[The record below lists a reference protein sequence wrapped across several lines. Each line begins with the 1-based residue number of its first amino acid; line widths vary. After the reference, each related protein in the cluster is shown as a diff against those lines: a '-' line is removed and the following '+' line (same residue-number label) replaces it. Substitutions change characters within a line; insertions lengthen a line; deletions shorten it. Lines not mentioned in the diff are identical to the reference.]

1 MPVTEVSAVLPA
13 YDEEGNLARTVGE
26 VTAALAGLGIERFE
40 VVVVDDG
47 SDDGTPELAD
57 GLAAADARVR
67 VVHHDRNRGYGAA
80 VRSGFAAARYDW
92 VFLTDGDG
100 QFDPT
105 ELGLLLPLTE
115 RADAVVGYRRERADH
130 VGRRVNAWLWAQVV
144 RLVLGVHVRDVDCA
158 FKLLRR
164 DRLVEIGPLRADGAV
179 ISAELL
185 LRLQRAGAGIEQVPV
200 SHRPRQAGT
209 PSGAD
214 LRVIGRAF
222 RELVRLRRSLRQPST
237 ALAAD

>member
-1 MPVTEVSAVLPA
+1 VTEVSAVLPA

-26 VTAALAGLGIERFE
+26 VTAALAGLGLDRFE

-47 SDDGTPELAD
+47 SADATPAIAD
-57 GLAAADARVR
+57 GLAAADPRVR
-67 VVHHDRNRGYGAA
+67 VVHHARNRGYGAA
-80 VRSGFAAARYDW
+80 VRSGFGAARCDW

-105 ELGLLLPLTE
+105 ELRLLLPLTE
-115 RADAVVGYRRERADH
+115 RAEAVVGYRRERADH
-130 VGRRVNAWLWAQVV
+130 LGRRVNAWLWSQVV
-144 RLVLGVHVRDVDCA
+144 RLVLGVRIRDVDCA

-164 DRLVEIGPLRADGAV
+164 DRLVDVGPLEADGAV

-185 LRLQRAGAGIEQVPV
+185 LKLQRAGARIEQVPV

-209 PSGAD
+209 ASGAD
-214 LRVIGRAF
+214 PRVIARAF
-222 RELVRLRRSLRQPST
+222 RELVRLRRSVGQPSA
-237 ALAAD
+237 ALAPD